1 MKKKRTGTWFPLK
14 KSREK
19 ILMVM
24 KLTLLLMCGFVF
36 SLSAS
41 VRAQDQ
47 MVTLNVER
55 MSFTGVIA
63 ELKRQTQLEFFYSFN
78 EVNANRTVSLNVKNE
93 KIDNVL
99 RKLLGNGYEWEYNG
113 NMVVIK
119 FAAPQEQ
126 VKKSVR
132 LKGFVRD
139 VKKQPL
145 PGVTVMVQG
154 LTMGTATDARGWFAM
169 DLPMVAGTL
178 EFSFIGFKKKTFDFT
193 EKIARDT
200 LRITMEE
207 DNQTLDEA
215 VVVAFG
221 TQKKE
226 SVVSAITTV
235 RPMDLKSSSSDLT
248 TSFAGKIAG
257 IVGWQT
263 GGLPGALT
271 EEEMNTKFYIRG
283 ITSFQTGANIDPLIL
298 IDGVESSKLDLARMA
313 PEDIE
318 SFSVMKDAAAT
329 AMYGARGANG
339 VILVTTKKGEEGS
352 VYTSVRYE
360 AVASGKAM
368 RL

>member
-1 MKKKRTGTWFPLK
+1 
-14 KSREK
+14 
-19 ILMVM
+19 MVM

-139 VKKQPL
+139 VKK
-145 PGVTVMVQG
+145 
-154 LTMGTATDARGWFAM
+154 
-169 DLPMVAGTL
+169 
-178 EFSFIGFKKKTFDFT
+178 
-193 EKIARDT
+193 
-200 LRITMEE
+200 
-207 DNQTLDEA
+207 
-215 VVVAFG
+215 
-221 TQKKE
+221 
-226 SVVSAITTV
+226 
-235 RPMDLKSSSSDLT
+235 
-248 TSFAGKIAG
+248 
-257 IVGWQT
+257 
-263 GGLPGALT
+263 
-271 EEEMNTKFYIRG
+271 
-283 ITSFQTGANIDPLIL
+283 
-298 IDGVESSKLDLARMA
+298 
-313 PEDIE
+313 
-318 SFSVMKDAAAT
+318 
-329 AMYGARGANG
+329 
-339 VILVTTKKGEEGS
+339 
-352 VYTSVRYE
+352 
-360 AVASGKAM
+360 
-368 RL
+368 